1 MNSESSRE
9 QFASR
14 LGFILMTAGCAIGL
28 GNVWRFP
35 YITGQYGGGLFV
47 FLYLFFL
54 AVLGFPVMMMELSLG
69 RAGRSTF
76 PGAFRNLQN
85 KNVRFRWDFPA
96 YLLFSGNMFLL
107 MFYTV
112 ISGWLLAY
120 ACYFAVGKFRT
131 MDAAQCQAFF
141 ENFLA
146 SPGLQTLFMLI
157 VLGLTVFVCM
167 GGVRKMIEKVIKVMM
182 IGLFLLLLLL
192 VVQSLRLPNAMQGVR
207 FFLYPDVNKFLSDGV
222 WATVHAAMAQAFF
235 TLSLGVGSIAI
246 CGSYIGRDRS
256 LPAEGVWIISLDTL
270 MAICSGLI
278 IFPCCAAYAIA
289 PNAGPSL
296 IFITLPNV
304 FHNMEGGP
312 FWGFLFFLFLSIAA
326 VSTLIAVF
334 ENLAAFG
341 MDEFRWSRKK
351 SCSIFGIILAA
362 LSMPCI
368 LGFNLWQKFR
378 PLGKDSNVLDLED
391 FIVSDNLLPL
401 GALYLTIFC
410 SNRFGWGSENFYKE
424 LNTGKGWKFPHFF
437 IPYMRWGL
445 PAIILAIWVI
455 GIVKRFHLFEF

>member
-1 MNSESSRE
+1 
-9 QFASR
+9 
-14 LGFILMTAGCAIGL
+14 
-28 GNVWRFP
+28 
-35 YITGQYGGGLFV
+35 
-47 FLYLFFL
+47 
-54 AVLGFPVMMMELSLG
+54 
-69 RAGRSTF
+69 
-76 PGAFRNLQN
+76 
-85 KNVRFRWDFPA
+85 
-96 YLLFSGNMFLL
+96 
-107 MFYTV
+107 
-112 ISGWLLAY
+112 
-120 ACYFAVGKFRT
+120 
-131 MDAAQCQAFF
+131 
-141 ENFLA
+141 
-146 SPGLQTLFMLI
+146 
-157 VLGLTVFVCM
+157 
-167 GGVRKMIEKVIKVMM
+167 
-182 IGLFLLLLLL
+182 
-192 VVQSLRLPNAMQGVR
+192 
-207 FFLYPDVNKFLSDGV
+207 
-222 WATVHAAMAQAFF
+222 
-235 TLSLGVGSIAI
+235 
-246 CGSYIGRDRS
+246 
-256 LPAEGVWIISLDTL
+256 
-270 MAICSGLI
+270 
-278 IFPCCAAYAIA
+278 
-289 PNAGPSL
+289 
-296 IFITLPNV
+296 
-304 FHNMEGGP
+304 MEGGP

>member
-1 MNSESSRE
+1 
-9 QFASR
+9 
-14 LGFILMTAGCAIGL
+14 
-28 GNVWRFP
+28 
-35 YITGQYGGGLFV
+35 
-47 FLYLFFL
+47 
-54 AVLGFPVMMMELSLG
+54 
-69 RAGRSTF
+69 
-76 PGAFRNLQN
+76 
-85 KNVRFRWDFPA
+85 
-96 YLLFSGNMFLL
+96 
-107 MFYTV
+107 
-112 ISGWLLAY
+112 
-120 ACYFAVGKFRT
+120 
-131 MDAAQCQAFF
+131 
-141 ENFLA
+141 
-146 SPGLQTLFMLI
+146 
-157 VLGLTVFVCM
+157 
-167 GGVRKMIEKVIKVMM
+167 
-182 IGLFLLLLLL
+182 
-192 VVQSLRLPNAMQGVR
+192 MQGVR

-270 MAICSGLI
+270 MAICSGLL

-410 SNRFGWGSENFYKE
+410 TNRFGWGSENFYKE